1 VRLQQLLE
9 LSGFDTQ
16 LAALEE
22 SRGSLPARRAAAAA
36 QQGAAEARL
45 EAAREEVVR
54 AEQLQRKSETAAQDQ
69 EALLKKLQGQQF
81 QVKTNDAYTA
91 LLSEMERAQA
101 AISEC
106 ETRILEAMESIAG
119 ASARQRELESE
130 LRGVRA
136 HVEAEAR
143 SCDEREK
150 ELSEQIGRLREQR
163 DAAAGRLEARLL
175 SRYEKIAARRR
186 PAVSLV
192 IAETCQGCRVGIPP
206 QLVIEIRRGEDAIS
220 CPNCT
225 RILVLEDQLRHA
237 GEIRG

>member
-9 LSGFDTQ
+9 LSRLDTQ
-16 LAALEE
+16 LAGLEE
-22 SRGSLPARRAAAAA
+22 DRAALPARRSAAVAQQAAAE
-36 QQGAAEARL
+36 GRL
-45 EAAREEVVR
+45 EGAREEVAR
-54 AEQLQRKSETAAQDQ
+54 AAEVQRKSEVAAQDQ

-91 LLSEMERAQA
+91 LLHEMERAQA

-119 ASARQRELESE
+119 ASARQRELEAE

-136 HVEAEAR
+136 HVESEQR

-150 ELSEQIGRLREQR
+150 DLSEQIGKLREQR
-163 DAAAGRLEARLL
+163 DAAAGRLEARTL
-175 SRYEKIAARRR
+175 SRYEKILSRRR
-186 PAVSLV
+186 PAVTLV
-192 IAETCQGCRVGIPP
+192 VAQTCQGCRVGIPP
-206 QLVIEIRRGEDAIS
+206 QLVIEIRRGEDAIA

-225 RILVLEDQLRHA
+225 RILVLEDQLRQM
-237 GEIRG
+237 GEARS